1 MRSAYLIALLAL
13 ASCDPVKRLQRD
25 EDARVQ
31 VERYLLARGLCRP
44 DTLRI
49 QRTDTVVK
57 VDTVGEII
65 IWTDTTYL
73 HDTLRIRIQKL
84 REVQRTMT
92 IRDTLWQTIFD
103 RAREQSLV
111 IELSDCRAEN
121 DAYARSHKVMKW
133 AATGLGLVILL
144 ALILAIKLRT

>member
-25 EDARVQ
+25 DDARVQ

-49 QRTDTVVK
+49 QRTDTVVR
-57 VDTVGEII
+57 VDTVGEIV

-111 IELSDCRAEN
+111 VELSDCRAEN
-121 DAYARSHKVMKW
+121 EAYARSHKVMKW
-133 AATGLGLVILL
+133 AATGLGLVLLL

>member
-25 EDARVQ
+25 DDARVQ

-49 QRTDTVVK
+49 QRTDTVVR
-57 VDTVGEII
+57 VDTVGELV

-111 IELSDCRAEN
+111 VELSDCRAEN
-121 DAYARSHKVMKW
+121 DAYARSHRVMKW

>member
-25 EDARVQ
+25 DDARVQ

-44 DTLRI
+44 DTLRL
-49 QRTDTVVK
+49 QRTDTVVR
-57 VDTVGEII
+57 VDTVGEIV

-73 HDTLRIRIQKL
+73 HDTLRIRIQRL

-111 IELSDCRAEN
+111 VELSDCRAEN
-121 DAYARSHKVMKW
+121 DAYARSHRVMKW

>member
-1 MRSAYLIALLAL
+1 MRSAYVIAFLAL

-25 EDARVQ
+25 DEARVQ

-49 QRTDTVVK
+49 QRTDTIVK

-65 IWTDTTYL
+65 IWTDTTYV

-133 AATGLGLVILL
+133 ASMGLGLVILL

>member
-1 MRSAYLIALLAL
+1 MRSAYLMALLAL

-49 QRTDTVVK
+49 QRTDTVVR
-57 VDTVGEII
+57 VDTVGELV

-73 HDTLRIRIQKL
+73 HDTLRIRIQRL

-111 IELSDCRAEN
+111 VELSDCRAEN

>member
-25 EDARVQ
+25 DDARMQ

-49 QRTDTVVK
+49 QRTDTVVR
-57 VDTVGEII
+57 VDTVGELV

-73 HDTLRIRIQKL
+73 HDTLRIRIQRL

-111 IELSDCRAEN
+111 VELSDCRAEN

>member
-25 EDARVQ
+25 DDVRVQ

-49 QRTDTVVK
+49 QRTDTVVR
-57 VDTVGEII
+57 VDTIGEIV

-73 HDTLRIRIQKL
+73 HDTLRIRIQRL

-111 IELSDCRAEN
+111 VELSDCRAEN

-133 AATGLGLVILL
+133 AATGLGLVLLL

>member
-25 EDARVQ
+25 DDARVQ

-49 QRTDTVVK
+49 QRTDTVVR
-57 VDTVGEII
+57 VDTVGELV

-73 HDTLRIRIQKL
+73 HDTLRIRIQRL

-111 IELSDCRAEN
+111 VELSDCRAEN

-133 AATGLGLVILL
+133 AATALGLVLLL

>member
-49 QRTDTVVK
+49 QRTDTVVR
-57 VDTVGEII
+57 VDTVGEIV

-111 IELSDCRAEN
+111 VELSDCRAEN
-121 DAYARSHKVMKW
+121 EAYARSQKVMKW

>member
-25 EDARVQ
+25 DDARVQ

-49 QRTDTVVK
+49 QRTDTVVR

-65 IWTDTTYL
+65 IWTDTTYV

-111 IELSDCRAEN
+111 VELSDCRAEN
-121 DAYARSHKVMKW
+121 DAYARSHRVMKW

>member
-1 MRSAYLIALLAL
+1 MRNAYLIAFLAL

-25 EDARVQ
+25 DDARVQ

-49 QRTDTVVK
+49 QRTDTVVR
-57 VDTVGEII
+57 VDTVGEIV

-103 RAREQSLV
+103 RTREQSLV
-111 IELSDCRAEN
+111 VELSECRAEN

-133 AATGLGLVILL
+133 AATALGLVLLL

>member
-1 MRSAYLIALLAL
+1 MRSAYVIAFLAL

-25 EDARVQ
+25 DEARVQ
-31 VERYLLARGLCRP
+31 VERFLLARGLCRP

-49 QRTDTVVK
+49 QRTDTVVR

-65 IWTDTTYL
+65 IWTDTAYI
-73 HDTLRIRIQKL
+73 HDTVRIRVQRL

-111 IELSDCRAEN
+111 VELSECRADN
-121 DAYARSHKVMKW
+121 MAYQRSQKVMKW
-133 AATGLGLVILL
+133 ATMGLGLVILL